1 MSSVKIRA
9 GKKHSVKVVVSSSQ
23 KDFISERDREMDAR
37 AVEAVKTAVAKARFC
52 KKPVAKYDPETKRA
66 YIEYADGKKNYES

>member
-1 MSSVKIRA
+1 
-9 GKKHSVKVVVSSSQ
+9 
-23 KDFISERDREMDAR
+23 MDAR